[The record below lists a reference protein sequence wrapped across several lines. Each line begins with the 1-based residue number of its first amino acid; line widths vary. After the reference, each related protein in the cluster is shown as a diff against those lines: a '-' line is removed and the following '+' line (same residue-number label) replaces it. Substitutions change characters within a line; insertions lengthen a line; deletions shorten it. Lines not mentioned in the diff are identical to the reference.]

1 MKRIWVFGD
10 SFSAAND
17 RQALER
23 WRVNYIKWKGYPTKV
38 FSDFLS
44 EKLNISSRNMG
55 ISGTDNYTIMD
66 TIIDSLDKINP
77 NDIIII
83 GWTSTIRFRVCSKNG
98 TFLTIR
104 PNDLDI
110 KKSTITDT
118 TFLTNMSVDC
128 LNEIV
133 VNRNEDV
140 YIEEINRYIKLI
152 NHIYP
157 KNIIINWSPFDQGK
171 NGMLVTPIKKNIK
184 RITDE
189 TNGEIV
195 DNHFSEFGHEQISE
209 YFKELIDNYDNSKK
223 LKLL

>member
-10 SFSAAND
+10 SFSATND
-17 RQALER
+17 KQPLER
-23 WRVNYIKWKGYPTKV
+23 WRVNYIKWKGYSTKV

-44 EKLNISSRNMG
+44 EKLNISSRNIG
-55 ISGTDNYTIMD
+55 VSGADNYTIID
-66 TIIDSLDKINP
+66 TIIDSLDKIGP

-83 GWTSTIRFRVCSKNG
+83 GWTSTVRFRVCSKNN

-104 PNDLDI
+104 PNDLDD

-128 LNEIV
+128 LNEII
-133 VNRNEDV
+133 VNRSEDV
-140 YIEEINRYIKLI
+140 YVEEINRYIKLV
-152 NHIYP
+152 NRMYP
-157 KNIIINWSPFDQGK
+157 NNIIINWSPFKQEN
-171 NGMLVTPIKKNIK
+171 NGMFVTPIKKDIE
-184 RITDE
+184 RISDE
-189 TNGEIV
+189 TRGEII